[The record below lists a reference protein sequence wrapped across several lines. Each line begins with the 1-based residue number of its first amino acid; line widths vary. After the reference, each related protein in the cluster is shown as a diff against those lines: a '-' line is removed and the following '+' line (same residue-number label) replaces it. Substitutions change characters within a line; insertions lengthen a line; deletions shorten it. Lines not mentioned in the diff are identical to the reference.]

1 MIAGVATLAMIVT
14 MFALWTTGL
23 GGLLERLLFLELP
36 TWYVLIGWRLFRL
49 ASPAST
55 SPLRPSA
62 GSS

>member
-1 MIAGVATLAMIVT
+1 MIVT

-23 GGLLERLLFLELP
+23 GGLLERLLFLELL